1 MKTAT
6 QNMLLA

>member
-6 QNMLLA
+6 QQ

>member
-6 QNMLLA
+6 QIPI